1 MRLASVS
8 RPVSAEHVAFQL
20 GPRINAAGRMEDALL
35 ALDLLLA
42 SDDETA
48 APLAQRL
55 QDQNL
60 DRQRATSRIVREARA
75 LVVGLDDGAPVIV
88 LGSDEWPVG
97 LIGLAASRLVEEFYR
112 PAFIFNLEGQEFR
125 GSARSIEGFPLH
137 ECLARCAPLLLRY
150 GGHAMAAGLTV
161 ARDRFQELR
170 HCLEVDAASRLGGQA
185 FSRPIPIEAV
195 SSLADLKPSLCQEL
209 QLLAPFGIANREPL
223 LLSREVEVVR
233 AETFGSEDRHLR
245 VTLRDRTASA
255 EAIAF
260 DRGFTAAHLPPG
272 RRLDVVYRLDCERWE
287 GFDRV
292 RLHLRDLR
300 GAGLPARAPAEAGS
314 AALR

>member
-1 MRLASVS
+1 
-8 RPVSAEHVAFQL
+8 
-20 GPRINAAGRMEDALL
+20 
-35 ALDLLLA
+35 
-42 SDDETA
+42 
-48 APLAQRL
+48 
-55 QDQNL
+55 
-60 DRQRATSRIVREARA
+60 
-75 LVVGLDDGAPVIV
+75 
-88 LGSDEWPVG
+88 
-97 LIGLAASRLVEEFYR
+97 
-112 PAFIFNLEGQEFR
+112 
-125 GSARSIEGFPLH
+125 
-137 ECLARCAPLLLRY
+137 
-150 GGHAMAAGLTV
+150 
-161 ARDRFQELR
+161 
-170 HCLEVDAASRLGGQA
+170 LGGQA